1 MCRREEYSL
10 KGRAR
15 KKDSKGTGSFGGVK
29 AINEID
35 IIEKGCVFMKF
46 TVQKS
51 HITEAVSNIQ
61 RAVSTKTSIPALEGI
76 LLSAGE
82 GELELCAYDLELGI
96 TTTIPAQVA
105 EPGKSVLSA
114 KIFSDIVRRTP
125 DDSITVEVDE
135 KNMASIESGYSL
147 FSIIGI
153 PAVEFPELPRL
164 TDATAIQIPANVL
177 KSMIRQTVFAVAES
191 DAKPIH
197 QGSLFSLEGGRLDV
211 VSVDGYR
218 LAKRTEQVD
227 FDTDLS
233 FVVPGK
239 TLSELLR
246 LLKDTDE
253 PVSISVGSRHILF
266 NADNYTVISSLL
278 EGEFLNYKAAIP
290 AEGKTEVVMRTREA
304 IESVERVSLLITDR
318 LKSPIRCMFSQ
329 NEIKLLCT
337 TSMGRASDQL
347 EVNLTGDDVEI
358 GFNNRYL
365 LDALRNTECDEV
377 RVQLSGPLSPMKVM
391 PKEGESFLFLV
402 LPVRLKND

>member
-1 MCRREEYSL
+1 
-10 KGRAR
+10 
-15 KKDSKGTGSFGGVK
+15 
-29 AINEID
+29 
-35 IIEKGCVFMKF
+35 MKF
-46 TVQKS
+46 TVQKN
-51 HITEAVSNIQ
+51 HIAEAVSNIQ

-76 LLSAGE
+76 LLSAGDE
-82 GELELCAYDLELGI
+82 GLQLTAYDLELGI

-105 EPGKSVLSA
+105 ESGRAVLSA

-125 DDSITVEVDE
+125 DDSITVTVDE
-135 KNMASIESGYSL
+135 KNMAAIESGYSL

-153 PAVEFPELPRL
+153 PAVEFPELPKL
-164 TDATAIQIPANVL
+164 TDATAIQLPANVL

-197 QGSLFSLEGGRLDV
+197 QGSLFCLEGGQLDV

-218 LAKRTEQVD
+218 LAKRTERVD
-227 FDTDLS
+227 FDQDIS

-246 LLKDTDE
+246 LLKDSE
-253 PVSISVGSRHILF
+253 ENISISVGSRHILF

-290 AEGKTEVVMRTREA
+290 AEGKTDVVMRTREA

-329 NEIKLLCT
+329 GEVKLLCT

-347 EVNLTGDDVEI
+347 EVTLTGEDVEI

-377 RVQLSGPLSPMKVM
+377 MVQLSGPLSPMKVM
-391 PKEGESFLFLV
+391 PKEGDSFLFLV